1 MIGQTL
7 GLYEFGKPPRQ
18 VYRGWVTWYGW
29 AGPDEF
35 LLIEGKPD
43 LKAVLWRVRRD
54 GTLPVRILSVRM
66 LYPYYAWLPTQRFD
80 IHPDGKRIAIEAL
93 ELREAD
99 IGMIEE
105 TR

>member
-1 MIGQTL
+1 M
-7 GLYEFGKPPRQ
+7 
-18 VYRGWVTWYGW
+18 
-29 AGPDEF
+29 
-35 LLIEGKPD
+35 
-43 LKAVLWRVRRD
+43 
-54 GTLPVRILSVRM
+54 
-66 LYPYYAWLPTQRFD
+66 RFD

>member
-1 MIGQTL
+1 
-7 GLYEFGKPPRQ
+7 
-18 VYRGWVTWYGW
+18 VYRGWVSWYAW
-29 AGPDEF
+29 AGSDEF
-35 LLIEGKPD
+35 IVAEGSPD

-54 GTLPVRILSVRM
+54 GTPPVRILSFRM
-66 LYPYYAWLPTQRFD
+66 MDPPYTWNPTARFD
-80 IHPDGKRIAIEAL
+80 IHPDGKRIALEAL